1 MRKNSTKKDFIVDNL
16 MKSNGLYCLVARPKV
31 GKSLLALQ
39 LANAIATGTNFLGFR
54 TSSSPVLYI
63 STEMNFSQNLD
74 RIDKM
79 NLEFDDDNFRL
90 KEQEINERKLNL
102 MDLQLEF
109 QEFANDL
116 NGRFV
121 IIDMFSGIDMNNGY
135 DLNNHQDMGQYVIPK
150 FRELCKKYNFTILL
164 IHHLNKNN
172 KSLGSTAIDG
182 SVDGIITLKVDQNLK
197 NKILFTYES
206 RDYESVDFVLKRNDN
221 LIFEKSEMEFDD
233 LNPNLLIFLN
243 YAIKQKEFSFTISD
257 ITSKLNLQIVPSVFG
272 KLLKSNLDKLEKDY
286 TMTPSEERVP
296 ARTYFLVRESDNKI
310 VGMINI
316 RTALNERLSKFGG
329 HIGYGIRPTERGKG
343 YNKVNLYLGLKVCN
357 EYGIEI
363 VFMDADLDNP
373 ASWKTMEALGGVR
386 IKEYYNKE
394 VWL

>member
-1 MRKNSTKKDFIVDNL
+1 MKTISEMRKENIKKDFIVENF

-39 LANAIATGTNFLGFR
+39 LANSIATGTTFLGFR
-54 TSSSPVLYI
+54 TSPSPVLYI
-63 STEMNFSQNLD
+63 STEMNFSQILD

-79 NLEFDDDNFRL
+79 NLEFTDDNFRL

-135 DLNNHQDMGQYVIPK
+135 DLNNYQDMGQYVIPK

-182 SVDGIITLKVDQNLK
+182 SVDGIITLKLDQNLK
-197 NKILFTYES
+197 NKILFVYES
-206 RDYESVDFVLKRNDN
+206 RDYESQDFVLKRNEN
-221 LIFEKSEMEFDD
+221 LIFERSEIDSND

-272 KLLKSNLDKLEKDY
+272 KLLKSNLDNLEKEGLHIELKRTGTDRIY
-286 TMTPSEERVP
+286 TAKYEEP
-296 ARTYFLVRESDNKI
+296 NYE
-310 VGMINI
+310 
-316 RTALNERLSKFGG
+316 NE
-329 HIGYGIRPTERGKG
+329 
-343 YNKVNLYLGLKVCN
+343 
-357 EYGIEI
+357 
-363 VFMDADLDNP
+363 
-373 ASWKTMEALGGVR
+373 
-386 IKEYYNKE
+386 
-394 VWL
+394 

>member
-1 MRKNSTKKDFIVDNL
+1 

-54 TSSSPVLYI
+54 TSPSPVLYI
-63 STEMNFSQNLD
+63 STEMNFSQILD
-74 RIDKM
+74 RINKM

-116 NGRFV
+116 KGRFV

-135 DLNNHQDMGQYVIPK
+135 DLNNYQDMRQYVIPK
-150 FRELCKKYNFTILL
+150 FRELCKKYNFAILL

-182 SVDGIITLKVDQNLK
+182 SVDGIITLKVEQNLK

-206 RDYESVDFVLKRNDN
+206 RDYESIDFVLKRNEN

-243 YAIKQKEFSFTISD
+243 YAIKQK
-257 ITSKLNLQIVPSVFG
+257 
-272 KLLKSNLDKLEKDY
+272 
-286 TMTPSEERVP
+286 
-296 ARTYFLVRESDNKI
+296 
-310 VGMINI
+310 
-316 RTALNERLSKFGG
+316 
-329 HIGYGIRPTERGKG
+329 
-343 YNKVNLYLGLKVCN
+343 
-357 EYGIEI
+357 
-363 VFMDADLDNP
+363 
-373 ASWKTMEALGGVR
+373 
-386 IKEYYNKE
+386 
-394 VWL
+394 

>member
-1 MRKNSTKKDFIVDNL
+1 MKCISEMRKNSTKKDFIVDNL

-54 TSSSPVLYI
+54 TSPSPVLYI
-63 STEMNFSQNLD
+63 STEMNFSQILD

-135 DLNNHQDMGQYVIPK
+135 DLNNYQDMGQYVIPK

-182 SVDGIITLKVDQNLK
+182 SVDGIITLKLDQNLK
-197 NKILFTYES
+197 SKILFTYES
-206 RDYESVDFVLKRNDN
+206 RDYESVDFVLKRNEN

-272 KLLKSNLDKLEKDY
+272 KLLKNNLDKLEKEGLHIELKRTGTDRIY
-286 TMTPSEERVP
+286 YAKYEE
-296 ARTYFLVRESDNKI
+296 
-310 VGMINI
+310 
-316 RTALNERLSKFGG
+316 
-329 HIGYGIRPTERGKG
+329 PTLE
-343 YNKVNLYLGLKVCN
+343 N
-357 EYGIEI
+357 
-363 VFMDADLDNP
+363 
-373 ASWKTMEALGGVR
+373 
-386 IKEYYNKE
+386 
-394 VWL
+394 

>member
-1 MRKNSTKKDFIVDNL
+1 MKCISEMRKNSTKKDFIVDNL

-63 STEMNFSQNLD
+63 STEMNFSQILD

-79 NLEFDDDNFRL
+79 NLEFDDYNFRL

-109 QEFANDL
+109 QEFSNDL

-135 DLNNHQDMGQYVIPK
+135 DLNNYQDMGQYVIPK

-206 RDYESVDFVLKRNDN
+206 RDYKSVDFVLKRNDN

-272 KLLKSNLDKLEKDY
+272 KLLKSNLDKLAKEGLHIELKRTGTDRVY
-286 TMTPSEERVP
+286 YAKYEEP
-296 ARTYFLVRESDNKI
+296 IDEN
-310 VGMINI
+310 N
-316 RTALNERLSKFGG
+316 
-329 HIGYGIRPTERGKG
+329 
-343 YNKVNLYLGLKVCN
+343 
-357 EYGIEI
+357 
-363 VFMDADLDNP
+363 
-373 ASWKTMEALGGVR
+373 
-386 IKEYYNKE
+386 
-394 VWL
+394 

>member
-1 MRKNSTKKDFIVDNL
+1 MKCISEMRKNSTKKDFIVDNL

-54 TSSSPVLYI
+54 TSPSPVLYI
-63 STEMNFSQNLD
+63 STEMNFSQILD

-135 DLNNHQDMGQYVIPK
+135 DLNNYQDMGQYVIPK

-182 SVDGIITLKVDQNLK
+182 SVDGIITLKADQNLK
-197 NKILFTYES
+197 NKILLTYES
-206 RDYESVDFVLKRNDN
+206 RDYESVDFVLKRNEN

-272 KLLKSNLDKLEKDY
+272 KLLKSNLDKLEKEGLHIELKRTGTDRIY
-286 TMTPSEERVP
+286 YAKYEE
-296 ARTYFLVRESDNKI
+296 
-310 VGMINI
+310 
-316 RTALNERLSKFGG
+316 
-329 HIGYGIRPTERGKG
+329 PTLE
-343 YNKVNLYLGLKVCN
+343 N
-357 EYGIEI
+357 
-363 VFMDADLDNP
+363 
-373 ASWKTMEALGGVR
+373 
-386 IKEYYNKE
+386 
-394 VWL
+394 

>member
-54 TSSSPVLYI
+54 TSPSPVLYI
-63 STEMNFSQNLD
+63 STEMNFSQILD

-135 DLNNHQDMGQYVIPK
+135 DLNNYQDMGQYVIPK

-182 SVDGIITLKVDQNLK
+182 SVDGIITLKLDQNLK
-197 NKILFTYES
+197 SKILFTYES
-206 RDYESVDFVLKRNDN
+206 RDYESVDFVLKRNEN

-272 KLLKSNLDKLEKDY
+272 KLLKNNLDKLEKEGLHIELKRTGTDRIY
-286 TMTPSEERVP
+286 YAKYEE
-296 ARTYFLVRESDNKI
+296 
-310 VGMINI
+310 
-316 RTALNERLSKFGG
+316 
-329 HIGYGIRPTERGKG
+329 PTLE
-343 YNKVNLYLGLKVCN
+343 N
-357 EYGIEI
+357 
-363 VFMDADLDNP
+363 
-373 ASWKTMEALGGVR
+373 
-386 IKEYYNKE
+386 
-394 VWL
+394 

>member
-1 MRKNSTKKDFIVDNL
+1 MKCISEMRKNSTKKDFIVDNL

-63 STEMNFSQNLD
+63 STEMNFSQILD

-79 NLEFDDDNFRL
+79 NLEFDDYNFRL

-135 DLNNHQDMGQYVIPK
+135 DLNNYQDMGQYVIPK

-182 SVDGIITLKVDQNLK
+182 SVDGIITLKADQNLK
-197 NKILFTYES
+197 NKILLTYES
-206 RDYESVDFVLKRNDN
+206 RDYESVDFVLKRNEN

-272 KLLKSNLDKLEKDY
+272 KLLKSNLGKLEKEGLHIELKRTGTDRIY
-286 TMTPSEERVP
+286 YAKYEEP
-296 ARTYFLVRESDNKI
+296 IDEN
-310 VGMINI
+310 
-316 RTALNERLSKFGG
+316 
-329 HIGYGIRPTERGKG
+329 
-343 YNKVNLYLGLKVCN
+343 
-357 EYGIEI
+357 
-363 VFMDADLDNP
+363 
-373 ASWKTMEALGGVR
+373 
-386 IKEYYNKE
+386 
-394 VWL
+394 

>member
-1 MRKNSTKKDFIVDNL
+1 MKCISEMRKNSTKKDFIVDNL

-63 STEMNFSQNLD
+63 STEMNFSQILD

-135 DLNNHQDMGQYVIPK
+135 DLNNYQDMGQYVIPK

-182 SVDGIITLKVDQNLK
+182 SVDGIITLKLDQNLK
-197 NKILFTYES
+197 SKILFTYES
-206 RDYESVDFVLKRNDN
+206 RDYESVDFVLKRNEN

-272 KLLKSNLDKLEKDY
+272 KLLKNNLDKLEKEGLHIELKRTGTDRIY
-286 TMTPSEERVP
+286 YAKYEE
-296 ARTYFLVRESDNKI
+296 
-310 VGMINI
+310 
-316 RTALNERLSKFGG
+316 
-329 HIGYGIRPTERGKG
+329 PTLE
-343 YNKVNLYLGLKVCN
+343 N
-357 EYGIEI
+357 
-363 VFMDADLDNP
+363 
-373 ASWKTMEALGGVR
+373 
-386 IKEYYNKE
+386 
-394 VWL
+394 

>member
-1 MRKNSTKKDFIVDNL
+1 MKCISEMRKNSTKKDFIVDNL

-54 TSSSPVLYI
+54 TSPSPVLYI
-63 STEMNFSQNLD
+63 STEMNFSQILD

-90 KEQEINERKLNL
+90 KEQEINERKLKL

-135 DLNNHQDMGQYVIPK
+135 DLNNYQDMGQYVIPK

-182 SVDGIITLKVDQNLK
+182 SVDGIITLKLDQNLK
-197 NKILFTYES
+197 SKILFTYES
-206 RDYESVDFVLKRNDN
+206 RDYESVDFVLKRNEN

-272 KLLKSNLDKLEKDY
+272 KLLKNNLDKLEKEGLHIELKRTGTDRIY
-286 TMTPSEERVP
+286 YAKYEE
-296 ARTYFLVRESDNKI
+296 
-310 VGMINI
+310 
-316 RTALNERLSKFGG
+316 
-329 HIGYGIRPTERGKG
+329 PTLE
-343 YNKVNLYLGLKVCN
+343 N
-357 EYGIEI
+357 
-363 VFMDADLDNP
+363 
-373 ASWKTMEALGGVR
+373 
-386 IKEYYNKE
+386 
-394 VWL
+394 

>member
-1 MRKNSTKKDFIVDNL
+1 
-16 MKSNGLYCLVARPKV
+16 MK
-31 GKSLLALQ
+31 
-39 LANAIATGTNFLGFR
+39 
-54 TSSSPVLYI
+54 
-63 STEMNFSQNLD
+63 
-74 RIDKM
+74 
-79 NLEFDDDNFRL
+79 LEFTDDNFRL
-90 KEQEINERKLNL
+90 KEQEINDRKLNL

-121 IIDMFSGIDMNNGY
+121 IIDMFSGIDLNNGY
-135 DLNNHQDMGQYVIPK
+135 DLNNYQDMGQYVIPK

-272 KLLKSNLDKLEKDY
+272 KLLKSNLDKLEKEGLHIELKRTGTDRNY
-286 TMTPSEERVP
+286 YAKYEE
-296 ARTYFLVRESDNKI
+296 
-310 VGMINI
+310 
-316 RTALNERLSKFGG
+316 
-329 HIGYGIRPTERGKG
+329 PTLE
-343 YNKVNLYLGLKVCN
+343 N
-357 EYGIEI
+357 
-363 VFMDADLDNP
+363 
-373 ASWKTMEALGGVR
+373 
-386 IKEYYNKE
+386 
-394 VWL
+394 